1 MLVVD
6 NVIFTQFHQR
16 GMAEKEAVKGNKI
29 WNEPL

>member
-16 GMAEKEAVKGNKI
+16 GMAGKEAVKGDKI